1 VLAEGWTSEEDMA
14 RRVKEG
20 LLYNVRARAA
30 SGSALEQCVVVG
42 GAGGGNAQAWVER
55 MAAMLLRVLEA

>member
-1 VLAEGWTSEEDMA
+1 MA

-42 GAGGGNAQAWVER
+42 EAGDNAQAWVER
-55 MAAMLLRVLEA
+55 TAAMLLRVLEA